1 MALLDHLINA
11 VVSAVAGDKAPALK
25 QFLKDNG
32 GIAGLREKFS
42 KAGLSETFSSW
53 VKIGENVKV
62 TPQQVEAVMGSEKVK
77 AFATMLGIDTTKA
90 TEYLAATLPALVDK
104 LTPDGKVPDADGA
117 APALTAPAAAEP
129 QAAAPTPAPA
139 AAPAAPQV
147 QAAPLAP
154 EKANALEQFL
164 KDNGGVAGLYE
175 KFRNGGLAR
184 EFASWVSTGANELI
198 TPAQIEAVMGNEKVK
213 ALATLLGID
222 ITKATEFLARTLPA
236 LIDRLTPDGK
246 IPEEAGVVASAPAPE
261 APAPPS
267 APMPPATAPGE
278 ANG

>member
-32 GIAGLREKFS
+32 GVAGLREKFS
-42 KAGLSETFSSW
+42 KADLGETFASW
-53 VKIGENVKV
+53 VNVGENLKV
-62 TPQQVEAVMGSEKVK
+62 TPQQVEAVMGNEKVK

-90 TEYLAATLPALVDK
+90 TEFLATTLPALVDK
-104 LTPDGKVPDADGA
+104 LTPDGKVPDEAGA
-117 APALTAPAAAEP
+117 ATSPTPPAATEP
-129 QAAAPTPAPA
+129 KT

-147 QAAPLAP
+147 QAEPLAP

-198 TPAQIEAVMGNEKVK
+198 TPAQIEAVLGSSQVKDFAAKMGVDPNQAASFIAQHLPSV
-213 ALATLLGID
+213 ID
-222 ITKATEFLARTLPA
+222 K
-236 LIDRLTPDGK
+236 LTP
-246 IPEEAGVVASAPAPE
+246 
-261 APAPPS
+261 
-267 APMPPATAPGE
+267 
-278 ANG
+278 NGQLPTES

>member
-1 MALLDHLINA
+1 MLEAQADSPMALLDHLINA

-32 GIAGLREKFS
+32 GIAGLREKFG
-42 KAGLSETFSSW
+42 KADLGETFSSW
-53 VKIGENVKV
+53 VKTGENLKV
-62 TPQQVEAVMGSEKVK
+62 TPQQIESVMGSEKVK

-90 TEYLAATLPALVDK
+90 TEFLATTLPALVDK
-104 LTPDGKVPDADGA
+104 LTPDGKVPEEEGTVTT
-117 APALTAPAAAEP
+117 PTPPAAAVP
-129 QAAAPTPAPA
+129 QAP
-139 AAPAAPQV
+139 APAAPQV

-213 ALATLLGID
+213 AFATLLGID
-222 ITKATEFLARTLPA
+222 VTKATEFLARTLPA

-246 IPEEAGVVASAPAPE
+246 IPAEGAVAAT
-261 APAPPS
+261 APAPPT
-267 APMPPATAPGE
+267 PPASQPNA
-278 ANG
+278 

>member
-25 QFLKDNG
+25 QFLKENG
-32 GIAGLREKFS
+32 GIDGLREKFS
-42 KAGLSETFSSW
+42 KGDLGETFASW
-53 VKIGENVKV
+53 VNVGENLKV
-62 TPQQVEAVMGSEKVK
+62 TPQQIEAVMGSEKVK
-77 AFATMLGIDTTKA
+77 AFAALLGIDTAKA
-90 TEYLAATLPALVDK
+90 TEFLATTLPPLIDK
-104 LTPDGKVPDADGA
+104 LTPDGTVPEEGA
-117 APALTAPAAAEP
+117 AATAVTAPAAAGT
-129 QAAAPTPAPA
+129 QA
-139 AAPAAPQV
+139 AAPAAAQV
-147 QAAPLAP
+147 QAAPLAPPLAAPLAP

-213 ALATLLGID
+213 AFATLLGID

-236 LIDRLTPDGK
+236 LIDRLTPDGT
-246 IPEEAGVVASAPAPE
+246 IPEAAPAVPV
-261 APAPPS
+261 
-267 APMPPATAPGE
+267 PPATPPSDAS
-278 ANG
+278 A